1 MFLLYKDST
10 QFVDFPGL
18 MNFVKEDCH
27 GTHLAEL
34 LSFFVEIIFF
44 PGYKGGENAEVEGK
58 DSVGQVL
65 PSAVPL

>member
-1 MFLLYKDST
+1 MFLLYKDSA

-18 MNFVKEDCH
+18 MNYVKEDRH
-27 GTHLAEL
+27 GTHLVEL
-34 LSFFVEIIFF
+34 LSFFVEIFF

-58 DSVGQVL
+58 DSLGQVL